1 MTAAT
6 RAATRAAHAATRTMT
21 VVRGGFPCMS
31 PNLRQLMLLGRK
43 PVPGTAHRLDQV
55 EPELRPQPPHADVDH
70 VGAGVEVVPPD
81 RRQQL
86 IFGDRMTSVPHE
98 LPEQQELQPRQGYG
112 SLSDVGLQPADVEAE
127 LPGPEQLVALI
138 AAQLDAHPGEQ

>member
-1 MTAAT
+1 MM
-6 RAATRAAHAATRTMT
+6 AATRAAHAATRTMT
-21 VVRGGFPCMS
+21 VVRGRFPCMS
-31 PNLRQLMLLGRK
+31 PNLRQRMLLGRK

-55 EPELRPQPPHADVDH
+55 EPEFRPPPPHADVDH

-98 LPEQQELQPRQGYG
+98 LPEAQELQPRQGY
-112 SLSDVGLQPADVEAE
+112 
-127 LPGPEQLVALI
+127 VALSSSWRGSPRSWTRTR
-138 AAQLDAHPGEQ
+138 ASSSSSENGLVR